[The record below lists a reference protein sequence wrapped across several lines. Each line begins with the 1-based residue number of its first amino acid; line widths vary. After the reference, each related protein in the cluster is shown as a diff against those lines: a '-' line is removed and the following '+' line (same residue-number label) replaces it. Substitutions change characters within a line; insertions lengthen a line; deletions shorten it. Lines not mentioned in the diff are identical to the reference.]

1 MVRDDFTADLRLVRK
16 TMLRMGVWCGAVGWG
31 GGGISVICICFLNLE
46 STVVRDDFTA
56 DLRLAVRSTML
67 RVMVWWDGGGIFV
80 IIFILSQHW
89 SEMISQLTYTILRVK
104 VRVELSLFCI
114 ISF

>member
-1 MVRDDFTADLRLVRK
+1 M
-16 TMLRMGVWCGAVGWG
+16 GWG
-31 GGGISVICICFLNLE
+31 VNCIYFFNLE
-46 STVVRDDFTA
+46 LTAVRDDFTA
-56 DLRLAVRSTML
+56 DLRLAERNIML

-80 IIFILSQHW
+80 IILYNFYLESA
-89 SEMISQLTYTILRVK
+89 LVRDDFTADLNAILRVK

>member
-1 MVRDDFTADLRLVRK
+1 M
-16 TMLRMGVWCGAVGWG
+16 WWG
-31 GGGISVICICFLNLE
+31 GVVCHLYIFLNLE

-80 IIFILSQHW
+80 IILYNFLS
-89 SEMISQLTYTILRVK
+89 
-104 VRVELSLFCI
+104 
-114 ISF
+114 